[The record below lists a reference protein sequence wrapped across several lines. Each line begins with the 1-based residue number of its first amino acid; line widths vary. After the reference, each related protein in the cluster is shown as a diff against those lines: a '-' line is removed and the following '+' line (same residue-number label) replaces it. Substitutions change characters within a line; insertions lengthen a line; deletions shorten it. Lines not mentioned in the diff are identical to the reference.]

1 MITRFA
7 KKRKYCQK
15 EALPFR
21 ACLLYNSRPK
31 DRLEKDRKLYMRNIL
46 TFILLACSAVLSAA
60 DCQKVARRKPLTANI
75 GVVSVGL
82 DTYWKQCPGL
92 YDDMVKKEDVFVKM
106 LGGPQF
112 TAVEKADAMNFVPPA
127 GRACRPATAASALK
141 IHRFGISDNP
151 QKAASLIPAM
161 KAADLDLLFVDM
173 VTYATSSTFAP
184 FVRELKCPIVLVAL
198 QPDARLDYEHATI
211 YKQLYNDD
219 LCSVPEFT
227 GVAIRYGRPVADVII
242 GQLGNGE
249 QGTGNREQ
257 GGPQSSAATDAQER
271 VPPNAAE
278 DIRQWCAVACVLH
291 DLRRARIGLMG
302 HVLEAMYDMQVDPT
316 AVSRTFGCHVAL
328 CEPDEIMPFY
338 RELGSREQGTG
349 NREQGGP
356 QSSAAAVDEM
366 KKRILEFFDTPDPVS
381 DPWTEKLTDHDL
393 DVAAKAAV
401 ALEKFIAKRNLDGFA
416 YYYEGEEGSM
426 TRELVTNFIVGNS
439 LLTAAGFPMCGEFDL
454 KNCIAMMIFDRL
466 DIGGSFAEF
475 HPIDFERGTV
485 LVGHDGPHH
494 INIAAKKPVLRS
506 LKKYHGKPGSG
517 AGVEF
522 SIKEGPITMMSIGL
536 KADGTFKFI
545 VAEGESLKGPIPPTG
560 NTNTHGLF
568 KPDVCTFL
576 RRWSLEGPTH
586 HFALGTGHHAAELK
600 KLGRALG
607 IETVVVTEVGKN

>member
-1 MITRFA
+1 MATCTA
-7 KKRKYCQK
+7 
-15 EALPFR
+15 
-21 ACLLYNSRPK
+21 
-31 DRLEKDRKLYMRNIL
+31 
-46 TFILLACSAVLSAA
+46 LSAA
-60 DCQKVARRKPLTANI
+60 DSPRIERRKPLTANV

-92 YDDMVKKEDVFVKM
+92 YEDMLKKAAVFEKR
-106 LGGPQF
+106 
-112 TAVEKADAMNFVPPA
+112 VESHQAKV
-127 GRACRPATAASALK
+127 TS
-141 IHRFGISDNP
+141 FGISDNP
-151 QKAASLIPAM
+151 EKAASLVPAM
-161 KAADLDLLFVDM
+161 KAADLDILFVDM

-198 QPDARLDYEHATI
+198 QPDSRLDYEHATI
-211 YKQLYNDD
+211 YKQLLNDD

-242 GQLGNGE
+242 GQLEG
-249 QGTGNREQ
+249 
-257 GGPQSSAATDAQER
+257 DAKADE
-271 VPPNAAE
+271 E
-278 DIRQWCAVACVLH
+278 IRQWCAVAHVLH

-338 RELGSREQGTG
+338 RE
-349 NREQGGP
+349 P
-356 QSSAAAVDEM
+356 VAADVDAM
-366 KKRILEFFDTPDPVS
+366 KKRILDFFDTPDPVS
-381 DPWTEKLTDHDL
+381 DPWTQKLTDKDL

-416 YYYEGEEGSM
+416 YYYEGESGTP

-439 LLTAAGFPMCGEFDL
+439 LLTSAGFPMCGEFDL
-454 KNCIAMMIFDRL
+454 KNCVAMMIFDRL

-475 HPIDFERGTV
+475 HPIDFERDTV

-494 INIAAKKPVLRS
+494 LNIASKKPVLRS

-522 SIKEGPITMMSIGL
+522 NIKEGPITMMSLGL

-545 VAEGESLKGPIPPTG
+545 VAEGESLAGPIPPTG
-560 NTNTHGLF
+560 NTNTHGKF
-568 KPDVCTFL
+568 PPDVRTFL
-576 RRWSLEGPTH
+576 RNWSMEGPTH
-586 HFALGTGHHAAELK
+586 HFALGVGHHAAELK

-607 IETVVVTEVGKN
+607 IETVVVTEGK